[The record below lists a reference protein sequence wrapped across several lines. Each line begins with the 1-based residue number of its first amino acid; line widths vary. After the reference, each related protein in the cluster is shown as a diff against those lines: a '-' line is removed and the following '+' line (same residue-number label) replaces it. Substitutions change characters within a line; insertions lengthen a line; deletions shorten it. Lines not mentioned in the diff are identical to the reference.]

1 MPFVKKSFVVSSK
14 TKAFLYLIREHNL
27 SQAEAQRIICRGRLL
42 VDGVSMMQS
51 SQEIE
56 GDIELVYFEP
66 KSRGVLPLFQTKD
79 FMLFEKESGVLVHP
93 NTMATEYSMLDE
105 IRTLS
110 GDYANAVHR
119 IDMETSGLLMASKHK
134 EAESPLKMLFENR
147 AIKKSYL
154 AWVDGKLT
162 ESFEV
167 NEPIK
172 VRDDYSDSKHKVEI
186 HPEGR
191 VSLTH
196 FKPLKYD
203 EELDATL
210 LTCYPHTGRTHQIRV
225 HLFHV
230 KHPILGDPIYGTNFQ
245 ASNDYLE
252 GELSIKDREIATGAS
267 RLMLHAQSLRF
278 HFKSDFYLESRVDFE
293 GMKSEIYERDKREF
307 NKS

>member
-1 MPFVKKSFVVSSK
+1 MPFVKKSFIVPQK
-14 TKAFLYLIREHNL
+14 IKAFLYLIREHNL
-27 SQAEAQRIICRGRLL
+27 SQGDAQRLIARGRMLIE
-42 VDGVSMMQS
+42 GVSMTES
-51 SQEIE
+51 SRTIE
-56 GDIELVYFEP
+56 GAIELVYFEP
-66 KSRGVLPLFQTKD
+66 KGRGVLPLFETKD

-134 EAESPLKMLFENR
+134 GAESSLKMLFEKR
-147 AIKKSYL
+147 GIKKSYL
-154 AWVDGKLT
+154 AWIDGKLT

-167 NEPIK
+167 NEPLK
-172 VRDDYSDSKHKVEI
+172 VRNDYSTSKHKVEV
-186 HPEGR
+186 HPEGKA
-191 VSLTH
+191 SLTH

-210 LTCYPHTGRTHQIRV
+210 IACYPHTGRTHQIRV

-230 KHPILGDPIYGTNFQ
+230 KHPILGDPIYGTSFQ
-245 ASNDYLE
+245 ISNDYLE
-252 GELSIKDREIATGAS
+252 GRLSAKDREITTGAG

-293 GMKSEIYERDKREF
+293 GMKSEIYARNKRVFNRD
-307 NKS
+307 